1 MRVVAIVLVV
11 LGLTAPR
18 AFAGAKQ
25 QAKKKIALAG
35 EHHAAGRFK
44 EALEQL
50 TIAYSLD
57 PQPDLLYA
65 IAQVHVKL
73 GDCIS
78 AITFYERF
86 LSTRPPSESA
96 DAAREAIEVCKTAPP
111 QSEPA
116 PVPVAEPAP
125 IAPAPV
131 APPVSDEPR
140 AWYKDPLGLGL
151 VGGGVACGVI
161 GFITYRSATGDLDAA
176 DDAATYPEH
185 DELVDKAHGKRTLAA
200 VFAIGGVALV
210 GAGTV
215 RYVMVR
221 ERERNAVAIV
231 PTAHGGFVT
240 WGGSW

>member
-1 MRVVAIVLVV
+1 MRVVAIVLLV
-11 LGLTAPR
+11 LGLAAPR
-18 AFAGAKQ
+18 AFANAKAE
-25 QAKKKIALAG
+25 AKKKIELAG

-50 TIAYSLD
+50 TVAYTLH

-73 GDCIS
+73 GDCAS

-86 LSTRPPSESA
+86 LSTRPPSEPA

-111 QSEPA
+111 PAEPA
-116 PVPVAEPAP
+116 PVPAALEPAP

-131 APPVSDEPR
+131 APPSDEPR

-151 VGGGVACGVI
+151 VGGGLACGVI
-161 GFITYRSATGDLDAA
+161 GLITYRSATGDLDAA

-185 DELVDKAHGKRTLAA
+185 DELVDKARGKRTLAA

-210 GAGTV
+210 GAGTI
-215 RYVMVR
+215 RFVMVR
-221 ERERNAVAIV
+221 KRESNAVAIV

-240 WGGSW
+240 WSGSW